1 MLLEF
6 VVIYDFIAYRK
17 KDNVLLIVCIGAHNF
32 LVCVSIYIYI
42 YHVFFAIATMC
53 LIKKIVTIS
62 TSQLVKS
69 LTHDEDTG
77 YDQ

>member
-32 LVCVSIYIYI
+32 LVCVCLYIYI

-53 LIKKIVTIS
+53 LIKKNRNSFNNSIGKVAYS
-62 TSQLVKS
+62 
-69 LTHDEDTG
+69 
-77 YDQ
+77 

>member
-32 LVCVSIYIYI
+32 LVCVCLYIYIYI
-42 YHVFFAIATMC
+42 SCILCYSNNVFD
-53 LIKKIVTIS
+53 KKNRNYFN
-62 TSQLVKS
+62 KS
-69 LTHDEDTG
+69 IG
-77 YDQ
+77 KVAYS